1 MLANALSLLRIALAP
16 VILYSLREDG
26 GQAGLGTLALLGL
39 AGATDLL
46 DGIAARRLDQ
56 VSRLGRVLD
65 PLADKIFL
73 LSACAALVAWGSFP
87 AWLLLL
93 QLVRDAAILG
103 AGALLLRRR
112 QVMSPSLAGK
122 AATWAMFLT
131 VLAYMAAPGKPPISS
146 WLQGITAGLLLLSA
160 MGYARRLIAFLR
172 EADPGAKP
180 VR

>member
-16 VILYSLREDG
+16 VVLYSFREDG
-26 GQAGLGTLALLGL
+26 GQAGLGTLAILGL

-65 PLADKIFL
+65 PVADKIL
-73 LSACAALVAWGSFP
+73 ILSVCAALVAWRSFP
-87 AWLLLL
+87 AWLLLM

-103 AGALLLRRR
+103 AGAFLLRRR
-112 QVMSPSLAGK
+112 RVMSPSLAGK

-131 VLAYMAAPGKPPISS
+131 ILAYMAAPGEPPGSS

-172 EADPGAKP
+172 EADPGAEP
-180 VR
+180 AR